1 MIGIINKVSFG
12 EDNDNSLA
20 RFDDLSGERLIEF
33 GMGLGSIDKKSA
45 DIGLFDGGKG
55 TESGEFLNTNLA
67 LTRFTESSGV
77 EDFESTTME
86 FNFDAVDIAGGTLSR
101 TDKGLLLLAERVK
114 ETGFANIRATN
125 ESELER

>member
-1 MIGIINKVSFG
+1 
-12 EDNDNSLA
+12 
-20 RFDDLSGERLIEF
+20 
-33 GMGLGSIDKKSA
+33 MGLGSIDKKSA

-55 TESGEFLNTNLA
+55 TEGREFLNTNLA
-67 LTRFTESSGV
+67 LTGFTESSGV

-114 ETGFANIRATN
+114 ETGFANIGATN